1 MVDNNKIQIAINDI
15 IETIVNYS
23 EPNNKDT
30 THSSRLLHD
39 CDLECGSEFRYKI
52 EKILNNLQKHYKS

>member
-23 EPNNKDT
+23 EPDNKDA
-30 THSSRLLHD
+30 THSSHILHD
-39 CDLECGSEFRYKI
+39 SDLECGSEFRYKI
-52 EKILNNLQKHYKS
+52 EKILNNIQKR